1 MGFSDGGIATGPKSG
16 YPVMLHGTE
25 AVLNPRQFQNLTSNM
40 MNLGAVRGME
50 QSNQSGGSFILRGQ
64 DLVLA
69 MNRSN
74 YALNLR
80 R

>member
-1 MGFSDGGIATGPKSG
+1 
-16 YPVMLHGTE
+16 
-25 AVLNPRQFQNLTSNM
+25 
-40 MNLGAVRGME
+40 MNLWAVRGME